1 MKNFHW
7 DSNYIYIMMEY
18 CGGGDLSRYIK
29 THQRLPEKI
38 CRRFLQQLGA
48 ALKFLRQQDIAHMDL
63 KPQNILLSLNSPKI
77 LGPVLKLADFGF
89 AQYFTSEETKHA
101 LRGSPL
107 YMAPEMVL
115 DRKYDA
121 KVHNRMNYSLLAPCL
136 NIKF

>member
-1 MKNFHW
+1 
-7 DSNYIYIMMEY
+7 MMEY